1 MIVRI
6 SIAQQGQRHKH
17 KHFIQDLVGES
28 DHVPFSFGAGIP
40 SINLRFINKEYND
53 SYNDGQKPLP
63 SYPELSFPG
72 KECLS
77 ALTNFKC
84 KIDYI
89 MLKRIHYVLHNKE

>member
-6 SIAQQGQRHKH
+6 SIAQQGQRHTH

-40 SINLRFINKEYND
+40 SINLRFINKEYNN
-53 SYNDGQKPLP
+53 SYNDGQTPLP
-63 SYPELSFPG
+63 GYPELSFPG

-77 ALTNFKC
+77 AVINFRYKVDF
-84 KIDYI
+84 IFEYST
-89 MLKRIHYVLHNKE
+89 